1 VANTATLRRGMD
13 WTIYEA
19 VNDFARDHKTIA
31 HATFGF
37 ETFGVVVYA
46 ALVVVL
52 WMATRPGE
60 GRRWKLAALSAA
72 TAAPLALLINQ
83 AIAAFWHRPRPYESH
98 PGVYHLSNSH
108 DPSFPSDHASAAFGI
123 AFGIYFVD
131 RRVGRFFVIVAALI
145 AAGRVIVGAHYL
157 TDVLASVVVGAA
169 AAAIVVR
176 IGRPLL
182 QRLIL
187 VLERFT
193 DPLVAGMHRR
203 LNREPNA

>member
-1 VANTATLRRGMD
+1 MD
-13 WTIYEA
+13 WTVYHA
-19 VNDFARDHKTIA
+19 VNVFARHHKMLA

-37 ETFGVVVYA
+37 ETVGVLVYA

-52 WMATRPGE
+52 WLATRPGE
-60 GRRWKLAALSAA
+60 ERRWKFAALSAA
-72 TAAPLALLINQ
+72 ASAPLALLINQ

-123 AFGIYFVD
+123 AFGIYFID
-131 RRVGRFFVIVAALI
+131 RRVGRLFLIVAALI
-145 AAGRVIVGAHYL
+145 AAGRVVVGAHYL
-157 TDVLASVVVGAA
+157 TDVLASVVVGAV

-182 QRLIL
+182 QRAIL
-187 VLERFT
+187 LLERLS
-193 DPLVAGMHRR
+193 DPLVAPMHRR
-203 LNREPNA
+203 LSRRSS